1 MSFSKGIEPIAIV
14 GMAMRFPGGSHSS
27 EQFWQMLI
35 EGRSAH
41 KKIPKERFDAEGY
54 YHPDA
59 ARAGAVSLYSLAYN
73 LPSTDWYHRLMSK
86 AGIFYPKTQCCLMLL
101 SFQ

>member
-1 MSFSKGIEPIAIV
+1 MEPIAIV

-27 EQFWQMLI
+27 EQFWQMLS

-41 KKIPKERFDAEGY
+41 KKIPKERFDVEGY

-59 ARAGAVSLYSLAYN
+59 ARAGAVSFQAIEYRLC
-73 LPSTDWYHRLMSK
+73 PIHHVHRSTSK
-86 AGIFYPKTQCCLMLL
+86 AAI
-101 SFQ
+101 S

>member
-1 MSFSKGIEPIAIV
+1 MSLPEGTEFVEPIAIV

-27 EQFWQMLI
+27 DQFWQFLS

-41 KKIPKERFDAEGY
+41 KKIPKDRFDAEGY

-59 ARAGAVSLYSLAYN
+59 ARAGAVS
-73 LPSTDWYHRLMSK
+73 
-86 AGIFYPKTQCCLMLL
+86 F
-101 SFQ
+101 